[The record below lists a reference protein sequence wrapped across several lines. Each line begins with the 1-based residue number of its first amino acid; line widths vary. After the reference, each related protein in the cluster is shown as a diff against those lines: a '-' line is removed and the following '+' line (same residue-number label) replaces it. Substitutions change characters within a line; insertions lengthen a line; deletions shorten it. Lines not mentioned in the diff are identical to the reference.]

1 MKNFAAIKYN
11 FYALFVLII
20 LFPSL
25 AQALDSIK
33 NNELVSIKN
42 AWVRPSN
49 PGQEVGAAYMTFLS
63 SQDTTLI
70 SVESDITNAI
80 EIHSMS
86 VENGVMKMRML
97 DTLELQAGKPYK
109 LEPGGFHLMLFDLKK
124 PLIRDDQVKFVLTFK
139 KKNKASIKQ
148 SIIVKVQD
156 SH

>member
-20 LFPSL
+20 LSPSL

>member
-20 LFPSL
+20 LCPSL

-33 NNELVSIKN
+33 NNELVSLKN

>member
-1 MKNFAAIKYN
+1 
-11 FYALFVLII
+11 
-20 LFPSL
+20 
-25 AQALDSIK
+25 
-33 NNELVSIKN
+33 
-42 AWVRPSN
+42 
-49 PGQEVGAAYMTFLS
+49 
-63 SQDTTLI
+63 
-70 SVESDITNAI
+70 
-80 EIHSMS
+80 
-86 VENGVMKMRML
+86 ML

>member
-20 LFPSL
+20 LCPSL

-70 SVESDITNAI
+70 SVESDITNTI

-139 KKNKASIKQ
+139 KKNKASVKQ
-148 SIIVKVQD
+148 RIIVKVQD